1 MKGTQCFRNFS
12 ISNDLFTKTFAAQMG
27 RGKIRWG
34 AFTSRMWSRSVFTD
48 SRSILTMCDMSALS
62 PHPDDAVA
70 AGRYAMIVGLFLLI
84 VGLF

>member
-1 MKGTQCFRNFS
+1 MEGAVQALPPPLQVLCGHCGLAIWAKLESYLLVG
-12 ISNDLFTKTFAAQMG
+12 AQQAH
-27 RGKIRWG
+27 IHSEDW
-34 AFTSRMWSRSVFTD
+34 TNVPP
-48 SRSILTMCDMSALS
+48 DMSALS